1 MPPLLVPLRS
11 SALVAV
17 HPPAPDEHSPSVYLA
32 SLATGSRRAMQS
44 ALETIAALL
53 TSGRCTALTLPWP
66 LLRAQHTL
74 AVRAALAEC
83 YAPATAN
90 KMLSALRGTLK
101 AAWRLGQMATD
112 DYQRAIDLPPVRGE
126 TLPRGRAL
134 QASFARCSKRAPMIR
149 RPMERAT
156 RRFLRCCMA
165 PDFAGPK
172 WWRST
177 GATTR
182 PKAAN

>member
-1 MPPLLVPLRS
+1 MK
-11 SALVAV
+11 
-17 HPPAPDEHSPSVYLA
+17 
-32 SLATGSRRAMQS
+32 S
-44 ALETIAALL
+44 ALETIATLL

-74 AVRAALAEC
+74 AVRAALAER

-126 TLPRGRAL
+126 TLPRGCALSSGELGALFEACAEDSSPAGTRDAALFAVLYGAGLRRA
-134 QASFARCSKRAPMIR
+134 
-149 RPMERAT
+149 EV
-156 RRFLRCCMA
+156 
-165 PDFAGPK
+165 
-172 WWRST
+172 
-177 GATTR
+177 
-182 PKAAN
+182 AALD